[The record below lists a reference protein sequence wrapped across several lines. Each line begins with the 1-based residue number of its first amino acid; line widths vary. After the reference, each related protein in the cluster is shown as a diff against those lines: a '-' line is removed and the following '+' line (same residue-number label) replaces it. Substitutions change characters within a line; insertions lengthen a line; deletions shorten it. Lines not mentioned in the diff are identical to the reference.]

1 MKYFCLIIISLA
13 VLAGRVAAAPSGPY
27 PISGFWLFHRD
38 SPDAW
43 REVLERI
50 HRLGAD
56 TVIQFGHRPWRR
68 TREEIRA
75 HPVFGEVKIE
85 GLDLVARTQADLT
98 TANSNNQLRYIF
110 TFETPENFGPAL
122 LVCPVFDKRIEFG
135 NRVIWRLVLPTA
147 DPTTYDLILVA
158 GRKNDSVAMLLAE
171 AKRLGMQVF
180 VGMPAGPL
188 HPKYPWAV
196 WWGEPREI
204 FLRFA
209 ERVLQDYAARHK
221 SLTSFAGVYQ
231 TFELPAAERTLIDV
245 LELYAEQHQ
254 LVRTILPGKRILV
267 SPYWDA
273 RRMKATGV
281 TPASVKTGIKLI
293 ARQDVDIIAPQDSRG
308 TGKVGLFWPHEV
320 DNYVDSGIV
329 PVVGGSFTYGEAY
342 YASTT
347 DFFRIA
353 REAIDE
359 LAEQEDIQVELWAN
373 VEAFEP
379 GEGPASCYRCG
390 FFIHI
395 QRTTKERLDRA
406 ITFAGMYPSKLI
418 SFMWD
423 CLYTCQVGH
432 DRSLAE
438 EIEADWQRPIVVGAF
453 RQRMGAEEGIV
464 VRGYHIVQG
473 HVELTFYNTTD
484 KIRKLTVPVA
494 KGKINPHFGAES
506 LRYPDR
512 LQEVWVPLSWTP
524 AQPVSRIDV
533 AFAGPGGRS
542 THTFSLRP

>member
-1 MKYFCLIIISLA
+1 MNFPFIMKYLCLIIISLA

-27 PISGFWLFHRD
+27 PISGYWLYHRD
-38 SPDAW
+38 SADTW
-43 REVLERI
+43 REALERI

-56 TVIQFGHRPWRR
+56 TVIQFGHRPRRR

-75 HPVFGEVKIE
+75 HPVFAEVKIE
-85 GLDLVARTQADLT
+85 GLDLVARTQVDLT
-98 TANSNNQLRYIF
+98 AANSNNRLRYIF

-122 LVCPVFDKRIEFG
+122 LRCPFDKRIEIG
-135 NRVIWRLVLPTA
+135 KRVIWRLLIPTS
-147 DPTTYDLILVA
+147 DPTNYDLILVA
-158 GRKNDSVAMLLAE
+158 GRKNDSVARLLAE
-171 AKRLGMQVF
+171 AEVLGMQVF

-196 WWGEPREI
+196 WQGEPRAL
-204 FLRFA
+204 FLKLT
-209 ERVLQDYAARHK
+209 ERILQDYAARYK

-231 TFELPAAERTLIDV
+231 TFELPVAERTLIDV

-273 RRMKATGV
+273 RRMKETGV

-293 ARQDVDIIAPQDSRG
+293 ARQNVDIIAPQDSRG

-320 DNYVDSGIV
+320 DNYVDSRIV
-329 PVVGGSFTYGEAY
+329 PAVGGSFTYGEAY
-342 YASTT
+342 YASTA
-347 DFFRIA
+347 DFYRMA
-353 REAIDE
+353 REAINE
-359 LAEQEDIQVELWAN
+359 LAVRENIHVKLWAN

-379 GEGPASCYRCG
+379 GEGP
-390 FFIHI
+390 

-406 ITFAGMYPSKLI
+406 ITFAGIYPSKLI

-423 CLYTCQVGH
+423 CLYICQVSH
-432 DRSLAE
+432 DKSLAE
-438 EIEADWQRPIVVGAF
+438 EIETDWQRPIVVGAF
-453 RQRMGAEEGIV
+453 RQRIGAEEGIV

-473 HVELTFYNTTD
+473 RVELTFYNTTD

-494 KGKINPHFGAES
+494 KGKINPHFGTES